1 MSSKLSALTN
11 FHKELNPEL
20 WKNNQLDRQV
30 RYKLLQIAQAFI
42 QYINIDDLDLEDI
55 TISGSNC
62 SFNYTP
68 QSDIDLHLVVD
79 SSSRCWPHLQ
89 ELYMAKKSLFNDN
102 HDITIQGQPVEVYV
116 QDSQQPHFSNGI
128 FSVLNNKWIK
138 KPQAISAKIDRT
150 NVLDKYRD
158 VKRQLQKVIKNGD
171 QEEMQKMQEK
181 LRVMRKQGLEK
192 HGEFGTENLVFK
204 LLRRDGSMDRLWK
217 KVQRTVDQK
226 LSLN

>member
-1 MSSKLSALTN
+1 MSSKLSALTH

-30 RYKLLQIAQAFI
+30 RYKLLQIALEFI
-42 QYINIDDLDLEDI
+42 KYINIDDLDLEDI

-79 SSSRCWPHLQ
+79 SSSPCWPHLQ

-128 FSVLNNKWIK
+128 FSVLNNKWKK
-138 KPQAISAKIDRT
+138 KPQPISAKIDRT

-171 QEEMQKMQEK
+171 QDEMKKMQEK
-181 LRVMRKQGLEK
+181 LSNMRKQGLAK

-217 KVQRTVDQK
+217 KLQRTVDHK
-226 LSLN
+226 LSLI

>member
-1 MSSKLSALTN
+1 MSSKLTALTK

-20 WKNNQLDRQV
+20 WHNYKLDQQV
-30 RYKLLQIAQAFI
+30 RYKLLQIAKTFI
-42 QYINIDDLDLEDI
+42 EYINIDDLDLEDI

-68 QSDIDLHLVVD
+68 QSDIDLHLVV
-79 SSSRCWPHLQ
+79 SSASKCWPHLQ

-128 FSVLNNKWIK
+128 FSVLNNTWIK
-138 KPQAISAKIDRT
+138 KPQAITTKIDRT
-150 NVLDKYRD
+150 NVLDKYQD
-158 VKRQLQKVIKNGD
+158 VKRQIQQVIKTGD
-171 QEEMQKMQEK
+171 ATAMQKMQEK

-217 KVQRTVDQK
+217 KLQHIIDQK

>member
-1 MSSKLSALTN
+1 MSSKLTALTK

-20 WKNNQLDRQV
+20 WKNNQLDLQV
-30 RYKLLQIAQAFI
+30 RYKLLQIALEFI
-42 QYINIDDLDLEDI
+42 KYINIDDLDLEDI

-79 SSSRCWPHLQ
+79 SSSPCWPHLQ

-116 QDSQQPHFSNGI
+116 QDSQQQHFSNGI
-128 FSVLNNKWIK
+128 FSVLNNQWKK
-138 KPQAISAKIDRT
+138 KPQPISAKIDRT

-171 QEEMQKMQEK
+171 QDEMKNMQEK
-181 LRVMRKQGLEK
+181 LRNMRKQGLAK

-217 KVQRTVDQK
+217 KQQK
-226 LSLN
+226 TLDNHLSLD

>member
-1 MSSKLSALTN
+1 MSGKLTALTTFHKTLNSKLWQN
-11 FHKELNPEL
+11 H
-20 WKNNQLDRQV
+20 QLDPLV
-30 RYKLLQIAQAFI
+30 RHKLLQIALEFI
-42 QYINIDDLDLEDI
+42 KFINIDDLELQDV

-128 FSVLNNKWIK
+128 FSVLNNRWIK
-138 KPQAISAKIDRT
+138 KPQPITTKIDRT
-150 NVLDKYRD
+150 NVLDKYKD
-158 VKRQLQKVIKNGD
+158 VKNQLQQVIRTGN
-171 QEEMQKMQEK
+171 QEQLQKMQEK
-181 LRVMRKQGLEK
+181 IRNMRKQGLEK
-192 HGEFGTENLVFK
+192 HGEFSTENLVFK
-204 LLRRDGSMDRLWK
+204 LLRRDKLLDRLWK
-217 KVQRTVDQK
+217 KQQQTLDDR

>member
-1 MSSKLSALTN
+1 MSSKLNALTN

-20 WKNNQLDRQV
+20 WKNNQLDREV

-102 HDITIQGQPVEVYV
+102 HDITGSCASRVWKSMASLELKTW
-116 QDSQQPHFSNGI
+116 FSNYYVETAAWIACGK
-128 FSVLNNKWIK
+128 SYSAPWIK
-138 KPQAISAKIDRT
+138 S
-150 NVLDKYRD
+150 
-158 VKRQLQKVIKNGD
+158 
-171 QEEMQKMQEK
+171 
-181 LRVMRKQGLEK
+181 
-192 HGEFGTENLVFK
+192 
-204 LLRRDGSMDRLWK
+204 
-217 KVQRTVDQK
+217 
-226 LSLN
+226 